1 MPFEEQP
8 PFVPEENPYG
18 VYERDFDLPDGW
30 MGKRIVLHLGG
41 YESVAVVFINGV
53 EVGLTKDSRLAA
65 EFDVTSFVKRGNN
78 VVRIDVTKW
87 SDATFIEDQDQ
98 WWHGG
103 ITRSVKLFATN
114 KVFIERFYTTAGLEK
129 DCTTGTLDIR
139 AHIASIDNISTH
151 NYTLRASIQEL
162 PKIKAANLESTL
174 KTFQSPKWT
183 ERTEEL
189 KARSDEYFHGEF
201 WHGNMPADAKKAI
214 LENEPWPA
222 GKITLNTRIHKVKA
236 WSAESPTLYTL
247 HVELIDPDGN
257 IVEVSQ
263 VGNHSMLSSNNHSA
277 CHNNTLK
284 ETLKVGD
291 TIDVHKQSLGAGI
304 RLEGFGS
311 DE

>member
-1 MPFEEQP
+1 MTNYWMSPETSAVNRLPMLNIEHLEKISLDGTWRFQLLRSPRDPLGRKWASIPVPGLWTMQEESNVFFDKPIYTNTQMPFEEQP
-8 PFVPEENPYG
+8 PFVPEENPHG

-114 KVFIERFYTTAGLEK
+114 KIFIERFYTTAGLEK
-129 DCTTGTLDIR
+129 DRTTGTLDIR

-151 NYTLRASIQEL
+151 NYTLRASIEEL
-162 PKIKAANLESTL
+162 PKVKAANLTSTL
-174 KTFQSPKWT
+174 KTFQS
-183 ERTEEL
+183 
-189 KARSDEYFHGEF
+189 
-201 WHGNMPADAKKAI
+201 
-214 LENEPWPA
+214 
-222 GKITLNTRIHKVKA
+222 
-236 WSAESPTLYTL
+236 
-247 HVELIDPDGN
+247 
-257 IVEVSQ
+257 
-263 VGNHSMLSSNNHSA
+263 
-277 CHNNTLK
+277 
-284 ETLKVGD
+284 
-291 TIDVHKQSLGAGI
+291 
-304 RLEGFGS
+304 
-311 DE
+311 